1 MALGIILALVG
12 LSIMSGFIQSLI
24 NWPANLFIFSGIAAV
39 VVGGAPMIFG
49 DLVGRV
55 IGVALLTTGIAVA
68 VMGVVMKVGPLLWFV
83 HWLIWSGG
91 TVMLV
96 IGIIMAVIGLLGVVK
111 GSGRRRYI
119 KYGRGKYIY
128 Y

>member
-1 MALGIILALVG
+1 MLALVG
-12 LSIMSGFIQSLI
+12 LSIMSGFMQSLI
-24 NWPANLFIFSGIAAV
+24 DRPANLFIFSGIAAA
-39 VVGGAPMIFG
+39 VVGGSPMIFG

-68 VMGVVMKVGPLLWFV
+68 VMGVVMKVVPLLWFL

-96 IGIIMAVIGLLGVVK
+96 IGIIMAVIGLLGIVK

>member
-1 MALGIILALVG
+1 MLALVS

-24 NWPANLFIFSGIAAV
+24 NWPANLFIFSGIAAA
-39 VVGGAPMIFG
+39 VVGGAPIIFE

-55 IGVALLTTGIAVA
+55 IGVALLTTEFAVA
-68 VMGVVMKVGPLLWFV
+68 VMGVVMKVVPLLWFV
-83 HWLIWSGG
+83 HWLIWFGG

-96 IGIIMAVIGLLGVVK
+96 IGIIKAVIGLLGVVK
-111 GSGRRRYI
+111 RSGGRRYI